1 MSVELLDCTLRD
13 GGYLNQWKF
22 GRRTIPGFLET
33 LDRAGVD
40 VMEVG
45 FLTGEGRGREYSLFA
60 SLEEVAR
67 ILPRKKRGKFVA
79 MVALGELELDPG
91 SLPPFDGETLDGVR

>member
-45 FLTGEGRGREYSLFA
+45 FLTGEARGREYSLFA
-60 SLEEVAR
+60 SL
-67 ILPRKKRGKFVA
+67 
-79 MVALGELELDPG
+79 
-91 SLPPFDGETLDGVR
+91 